1 MRVKGLREEEVGEA
15 LRGVYDAD
23 EIESVRR

>member
-1 MRVKGLREEEVGEA
+1 MRVKGLREEEVVEA

-23 EIESVRR
+23 KIESVRR